1 VPLRLAISVIGGSG
15 FSVERFFF
23 DSGTF
28 LGINLPTR
36 QQKSFQK
43 DFFRKSFLKAYRKP
57 TILGK
62 DFWKGGCPQIKIKN
76 KKKADH

>member
-1 VPLRLAISVIGGSG
+1 VSLRLDISVIGGSG

-23 DSGTF
+23 DGGTF
-28 LGINLPTR
+28 LGINLPKR

-43 DFFRKSFLKAYRKP
+43 DFFRKSSSKAYRKP
-57 TILGK
+57 TVLGK
-62 DFWKGGCPQIKIKN
+62 DFWKGGFPQIRKIN